1 MDPSPNHPRLRRL
14 VALLPVIAIAA
25 ACSTGS
31 GGATGTQAAQA
42 ASTPSAAATAAPT
55 AAASGASA
63 AASLPAGSRP
73 SGAMGGASAGGA
85 TPTYSGVAYASA
97 SPSETL
103 DIYLPSGTTGP
114 VPLVV
119 LIHGGAFKMGD
130 AAMEAGDAA
139 AILAKGYAAAS
150 VNYRLSGE
158 ATFPAGVQDVK
169 AAVRFLRAN
178 ASKYGLDPDK
188 FAVWG
193 ESAGGYLASMVGA
206 TGGQATI
213 FDDASLGNAGV
224 SSAVSAVVD
233 WYGPTDFG
241 QMDAEFT
248 ASSPAAC
255 NGQVQVHNDAS
266 SPESAWLGAALPSIP
281 DTVKQASV
289 LTYVATA
296 TKLPVY
302 SIAHGDSDCQVP
314 NQQSK
319 ILADAV
325 TAKGGTATFTLV
337 PGAAHG
343 DPAITSAQTPV
354 ALAVLAS
361 VFGK

>member
-1 MDPSPNHPRLRRL
+1 MNPPATHPRPRRL
-14 VALLPVIAIAA
+14 AALLPVIAIAA

-31 GGATGTQAAQA
+31 GGASATQAAQA
-42 ASTPSAAATAAPT
+42 ASTPSAAA
-55 AAASGASA
+55 AASSA
-63 AASLPAGSRP
+63 AASAASPAASLPTGGRP
-73 SGAMGGASAGGA
+73 SGALGGPSAGGA

-97 SPSETL
+97 SPSQTL
-103 DIYLPSGTTGP
+103 DIYLPPGATGP

-169 AAVRFLRAN
+169 AAIRFLRAN
-178 ASKYGLDPDK
+178 ASKYGFDPDK

-206 TGGQATI
+206 TGDQTTI

-241 QMDAEFT
+241 QMDAEFA

-255 NGQVQVHNDAS
+255 NGQVQTHDDAS
-266 SPESAWLGAALPSIP
+266 SPESAWLGAALPTIP

-325 TAKGGTATFTLV
+325 TAKAGTATFTLV